1 MPRFFVHLLFSRLCV
16 PCALVSQHALGQVLV
31 SSRARDLF
39 FVLPVSI
46 FTGLCSICVLPK
58 VFDWIFLPRLS
69 SLLSFWFPLS
79 DAQGV
84 PFPNQARRSGFSS
97 PVHFFSLRLGCLVL
111 NLCCRG
117 SPLLVFLLQ
126 RFLVLFCRLSS
137 CRPVRVGLDIR
148 AHTGLL
154 GRSPPGAFTRFVH
167 PAYLARAV

>member
-1 MPRFFVHLLFSRLCV
+1 VLVFAGACSQDLDSAVTIMPRFFVHLLFSRLCV

-31 SSRARDLF
+31 SSRAHDL

-58 VFDWIFLPRLS
+58 VSEWIFLPRLS
-69 SLLSFWFPLS
+69 SLLSFWFLLS

-111 NLCCRG
+111 NLCRRG

-137 CRPVRVGLDIR
+137 CWPV
-148 AHTGLL
+148 
-154 GRSPPGAFTRFVH
+154 
-167 PAYLARAV
+167 